1 MPSSGPGFT
10 AAEKAA
16 MKERAAELRAE
27 GKSAKSAEK
36 AAEKAA
42 AAEKEMLG
50 KIAELQGLDREL
62 AEAVHEIVG
71 EVAPGLQARTWY
83 GMPAW
88 TRDGKVV
95 CFVKPAGKFDDRY
108 ATLGFESAAQLDD
121 GSMWPTSYAVVGLT
135 AAVRQQISQLVR
147 TAAG

>member
-1 MPSSGPGFT
+1 MPSSAPQFS

-16 MKERAAELRAE
+16 MKERAAELKAE
-27 GKSAKSAEK
+27 GKNAK

-42 AAEKEMLG
+42 AAEQEMLA
-50 KIAELQGLDREL
+50 KIAELEGLDREI
-62 AEAVHEIVG
+62 AEKLHEIVRA
-71 EVAPGLQARTWY
+71 EAPALQARTWY

-121 GSMWPTSYAVVGLT
+121 GAMWPTSYAVVGLT
-135 AAVRQQISQLVR
+135 AAVEKQIRALVR